1 MKNQNVEL
9 TTDKCFI
16 LCQGRMFFER
26 IKYGFEDIE
35 TDFNN
40 KIVEFSKLLV
50 KTDLEEYTEYMLAN
64 ELLHIFH
71 RPPIS
76 AEDFVFTANKKEI
89 ELSKILYYFLS
100 NGNSKINISI
110 KRGQIK
116 DDNYKTDDEF
126 ITSTV
131 IDSLLNKYRSHGYNE
146 RKLTFEETKERFKSF
161 RENEELKAFI
171 VNWYVDK
178 KYITQWRDENPI
190 VSKVRELF
198 YNPDNSTDKLF
209 DDSKSLFEINK
220 EWEEYGIQIKIEKK
234 FIEQTIDKIAIF
246 DRVEKGIY
254 DLQNEE
260 YNDVFELLD
269 NYQDR
274 FIVNEDIT
282 LEWLENRLKYLGII
296 KAKKAGAKPKNDL
309 LASKAEHFSYLIRLR
324 RFINQ
329 NEYTDIEKFPIS
341 NADCRLIYECF
352 VFFGYLEDQVGKYNS
367 TKPENYIRSLIDNY
381 RSNRKENEIR
391 SYYTKAAERG
401 INHFKYTGELL
412 TIY

>member
-1 MKNQNVEL
+1 MKNQNIEL
-9 TTDKCFI
+9 TTDHCFI

-26 IKYGFEDIE
+26 IKHGFEDIE
-35 TDFNN
+35 ADFNS
-40 KIVEFSKLLV
+40 KIDEFSKLLI
-50 KTDLEEYTEYMLAN
+50 KTDLEEYTEFLLAN
-64 ELLHIFH
+64 ELLHIYW
-71 RPPIS
+71 RSPMN
-76 AEDFVFTANKKEI
+76 AEDSAYLRNSDEI
-89 ELSKILYYFLS
+89 ELSKILHYSLS
-100 NGNSKINISI
+100 NENQDLTVLI
-110 KRGQIK
+110 KRGQFK
-116 DDNYKTDDEF
+116 DDNFKTDNKF
-126 ITSTV
+126 ITST
-131 IDSLLNKYRSHGYNE
+131 IIEGLKAKYRSYGYNE
-146 RKLTFEETKERFKSF
+146 RHLTIEETKNKFLNFS
-161 RENEELKAFI
+161 NDDALKGYI
-171 VNWYVDK
+171 IDWYVAREHIDK
-178 KYITQWRDENPI
+178 LKTRVENPI
-190 VSKVRELF
+190 VTKARELF
-198 YNPDNSTDKLF
+198 YRAESDPFDNT
-209 DDSKSLFEINK
+209 KSQYEFQK
-220 EWEEYGIQIKIEKK
+220 EWDEYNVLMKIEKK
-234 FIEQTIDKIAIF
+234 LIEQTIDTEVIYN
-246 DRVEKGIY
+246 RVEKGLL

-260 YNDVFELLD
+260 YADIFELIEH
-269 NYQDR
+269 YQGS
-274 FIVNEDIT
+274 FIVKEEIT
-282 LEWLENRLKYLGII
+282 LEWLENRMKYLGII